1 MSGRPRV
8 VDSGSG
14 TKPSVLIVDDH
25 PAIRDGVAAVLAK
38 DFEIAG
44 LAADG
49 CEALDAA
56 RELSPDVIVLDIN
69 MPRMGGFETMQALT
83 ARGSQAPVVFLSML
97 DDEDTVVEAF
107 RRGGRGYVVKSRAA
121 RDLVSALAH
130 VRDGR
135 LFVPSLMSSF
145 RLADGPG
152 PRHALQLHASES
164 SFVDGIAAVFDVAL
178 RRGDATCAIV
188 TSAAREGLRDRLRD
202 RGWDVGGR
210 SGHDRCLVVDSAGAL
225 DRFMRNGDPD
235 ESVLAE
241 IVAELEQ
248 YRLAVTGSST
258 GRLTI
263 AGNLAGLLN
272 ADGHGHAAIAVER
285 LWNALTQAL
294 PFFTVCGYDA
304 AGCRDDATHSWSQA
318 CAQHWAVSPATGY

>member
-1 MSGRPRV
+1 MIGRPPV
-8 VDSGSG
+8 VDSGSS

-25 PAIRDGVAAVLAK
+25 PAIREGVAAVLAR

-56 RELSPDVIVLDIN
+56 RELTPDLIVLDIN
-69 MPRMGGFETMQALT
+69 MPRMGGFEAMQALT
-83 ARGSQAPVVFLSML
+83 AAGSQAPVVFLSML

-107 RRGGRGYVVKSRAA
+107 RRGGRGYVAKSRVA
-121 RDLVSALAH
+121 RDLVSALGH
-130 VRDGR
+130 VREGR
-135 LFVPSLMSSF
+135 LFVPSLMPLF

-152 PRHALQLHASES
+152 PNHALQLHASES
-164 SFVDGIAAVFDVAL
+164 SFVDGIAPVFDAAL

-188 TSAAREGLRDRLRD
+188 TSDVRDGLRDRLRD
-202 RGWDVGGR
+202 RGWNIGGP
-210 SGHDRCLVVDSAGAL
+210 SGHDRCRVIDAADAL

-241 IVAELEQ
+241 IVADLEQ
-248 YRLAVTGSST
+248 YRRAVTDSAT

-263 AGNLAGLLN
+263 AGTLAGPLN
-272 ADGHGHAAIAVER
+272 ADGQGRAAVAVER
-285 LWNALTQAL
+285 LWNSLTQAL
-294 PFFTVCGYDA
+294 PFLTVCGYDA
-304 AGCRDDATHSWSQA
+304 ADCHDDATHSWSQA